1 MLLGLLLVGN
11 DLDIVPSLR
20 TSKRLAYFSGI
31 VKITFDLSNKVED
44 HGFRQLVKLINL
56 IVNVQIFKSVN
67 CILKYFLDGEK

>member
-44 HGFRQLVKLINL
+44 HGFRQLVKLIIL
-56 IVNVQIFKSVN
+56 IVNVQIFRSVT
-67 CILKYFLDGEK
+67 